1 MAMPMPEPDVET
13 GTDEESPDSITI
25 PKSVLGDRKC
35 KPGEKLAF
43 TVTDVDE
50 DAGEVEVVFSGYGGG
65 GEDRGGHDEEMDRYP
80 MET

>member
-13 GTDEESPDSITI
+13 GADSITI

-35 KPGEKLAF
+35 KPGEKLTF

-50 DAGEVEVVFSGYGGG
+50 DAGEVEVVFSGYGGSG
-65 GEDRGGHDEEMDRYP
+65 GADRGGRDPEMDNYA

>member
-1 MAMPMPEPDVET
+1 MTTPPETEDA
-13 GTDEESPDSITI
+13 DSITI

-35 KPGEKLAF
+35 KPGEKLTF

-50 DAGEVEVVFSGYGGG
+50 DAGEVEVVFSGYGGS
-65 GEDRGGHDEEMDRYP
+65 GESNPGRDEEMDAYQ